1 MEEMEEKGWEM
12 RGKGRGLDTPRRLSR
27 RGTRGLCRRKGERP
41 WLCGGGREMEL
52 GEVAGGTWSLVH
64 KWPMMQQRRPSR
76 LARGYDSDG
85 TGCSEVVQGDGC
97 EEV

>member
-1 MEEMEEKGWEM
+1 
-12 RGKGRGLDTPRRLSR
+12 
-27 RGTRGLCRRKGERP
+27 
-41 WLCGGGREMEL
+41 MEL